1 MRTAPVE
8 KATRSDDF
16 DAAVEAF
23 REALET
29 YLQGDPTAV
38 TALFS
43 RGDDVTLANPLGP
56 PRRGPVDVE
65 MAIAGG
71 AAQLRDGAV
80 RGFEEISRYSTPD
93 LGYIVQVERTKARLA
108 GSERISLE
116 TPICPGRRLSS
127 LSDRSLRLHDRP
139 SAADSGLEPRPS
151 RASWPFVLSALR

>member
-93 LGYIVQVERTKARLA
+93 LGYIVQASAPRLA
-108 GSERISLE
+108 S
-116 TPICPGRRLSS
+116 PG
-127 LSDRSLRLHDRP
+127 
-139 SAADSGLEPRPS
+139 A
-151 RASWPFVLSALR
+151 SALAWKHRFAPAVG